1 MSGLKVHSY
10 FMTLALDAAKRA
22 GQIEEV
28 PIGALVVAE
37 NGQVL
42 GTGYNQPISSNDPTA
57 HAEIVA
63 IRKAAKRIQNYRLT
77 GTTLYV
83 TIEPC
88 PMCMGALLHARVE
101 RLVFG
106 AKDPKGGAAGSLFDL
121 SGDDRLNHRIEV
133 VGGILEAPCREL
145 LQDFFRARRGA

>member
-10 FMTLALDAAKRA
+10 YMTLALEEARRA
-22 GQIEEV
+22 GQTDEV
-28 PIGALVVAE
+28 PIGAVIVAE

-42 GTGYNQPISSNDPTA
+42 GTGHNQPISGGDPTA

-63 IRKAAKRIQNYRLT
+63 IRKAARRIQNYRLV

-88 PMCMGALLHARVE
+88 PMCMGAILHARIGQI
-101 RLVFG
+101 VFG
-106 AKDPKGGAAGSLFDL
+106 ARDPKWGAAGSLFDL
-121 SGDDRLNHRIEV
+121 SRDERLNHRVEV
-133 VGGILEAPCREL
+133 VSGILEASCRAL
-145 LQDFFRARRGA
+145 VQDFFRARRSA